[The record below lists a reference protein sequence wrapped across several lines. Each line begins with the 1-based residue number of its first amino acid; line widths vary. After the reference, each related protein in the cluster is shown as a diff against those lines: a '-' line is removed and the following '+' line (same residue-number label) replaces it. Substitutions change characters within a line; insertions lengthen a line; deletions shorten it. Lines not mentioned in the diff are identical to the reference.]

1 MDHDWDDTALLQ
13 AYDAAVL
20 GTKLSSKSSKPPS
33 QPQPQ
38 PSSKRAKTAPS
49 PTAPA
54 PTAPHL
60 DQIQDEALK
69 PVLQA
74 YFAAGFAL
82 GQYLGGSKE

>member
-20 GTKLSSKSSKPPS
+20 GTKLSSKSSKPQPS
-33 QPQPQ
+33 QPQP
-38 PSSKRAKTAPS
+38 SKRAKTASP

-82 GQYLGGSKE
+82 GQYLGSKE

>member
-33 QPQPQ
+33 QP
-38 PSSKRAKTAPS
+38 SSKRAKTTT

-82 GQYLGGSKE
+82 GQYLGSKE